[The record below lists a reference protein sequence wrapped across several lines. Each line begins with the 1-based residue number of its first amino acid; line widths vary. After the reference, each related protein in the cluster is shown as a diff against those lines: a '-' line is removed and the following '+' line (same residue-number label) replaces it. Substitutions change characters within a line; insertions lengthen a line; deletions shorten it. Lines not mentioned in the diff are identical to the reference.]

1 MQKLKIMLLSSAYN
15 GFSQRI
21 NRVLLRQGHSVGLSL
36 FNKETIREQVE
47 YAKPDL
53 ILCPFLKDKIPEEVY
68 YKTKCLIVHPGVQGD
83 RGPSS
88 LDWAIEQQK
97 DIWGVTVMEAHEEMD
112 IGDVYATKTFSMPET
127 TSKSA
132 LYNN

>member
-88 LDWAIEQQK
+88 LDWAIE
-97 DIWGVTVMEAHEEMD
+97 
-112 IGDVYATKTFSMPET
+112 
-127 TSKSA
+127 
-132 LYNN
+132 